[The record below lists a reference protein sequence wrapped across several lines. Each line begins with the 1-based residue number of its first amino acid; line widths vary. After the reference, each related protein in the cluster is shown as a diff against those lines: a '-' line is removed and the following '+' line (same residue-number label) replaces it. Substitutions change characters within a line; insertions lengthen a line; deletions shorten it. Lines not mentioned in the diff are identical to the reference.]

1 MGSSSLRGGA
11 GCWGSVSLTDDK
23 IIPPPQPRSDPLQWT
38 SYMKL
43 RLAIS
48 VAVLAAVALGQ
59 QPQRRERP
67 VRLASRGTHG
77 AVAGGTEYATEAG
90 MRMYFHGGN
99 AVDAGVAT
107 MLAASVVEFSH
118 FGFGGEAPILVR
130 TKDGKV
136 HAIAGV
142 GTMPKMAT
150 AQFFRN
156 HKLTDE
162 EMTAP
167 PEAGGM
173 KDWVPVAGILPALV
187 PGMVE
192 AALVT
197 LREYGTKS
205 FAEIVQPAIELAD
218 GFPIDELR
226 VTSINNS
233 VKYLEAWPDS
243 KRTFLPNG
251 RPPQVGDIFRQAD
264 LARTLRAM
272 AEAEKHATTSGANR
286 AKAIDAVRDFF
297 YRGEIARRI
306 DTFSKAHSGLIRYE
320 DMAAFRVEP
329 EDAVSTTFKGYTVY
343 KPGFWSQGP
352 GMIEALNIL
361 EGYDFQALKL
371 NSAEYIHT
379 MVEALKLA
387 YADRDTYYGDP
398 KFNKIPA
405 ETLLSK
411 EYAAQRRKQ
420 ITEEASL
427 EFRPG
432 KVGDKPMQHPF
443 YATIQRYKI
452 PDALMAKD
460 TTCVDAID
468 KDGVAFSAT
477 PSGAWM
483 PTYLAGD
490 TGIALTQRAQSF
502 LLVPGHPNELAPGK
516 RPRVTLSPTLVTAP
530 DKTVI
535 ALSTPGGDNQDQSL
549 IQVLFHSIFFGM
561 NAQFAVEAGRFQ
573 TEHLVSSFDN
583 HAMSPGTLLLDER
596 TAPAVI
602 AELQRRK
609 HIVDIR
615 TRYASG
621 AAPVMIRLWPSGLI
635 EAGAD
640 PFYFRAAQSW

>member
-1 MGSSSLRGGA
+1 M
-11 GCWGSVSLTDDK
+11 
-23 IIPPPQPRSDPLQWT
+23 
-38 SYMKL
+38 
-43 RLAIS
+43 
-48 VAVLAAVALGQ
+48 
-59 QPQRRERP
+59 
-67 VRLASRGTHG
+67 
-77 AVAGGTEYATEAG
+77 
-90 MRMYFHGGN
+90 
-99 AVDAGVAT
+99 
-107 MLAASVVEFSH
+107 
-118 FGFGGEAPILVR
+118 
-130 TKDGKV
+130 
-136 HAIAGV
+136 
-142 GTMPKMAT
+142 
-150 AQFFRN
+150 
-156 HKLTDE
+156 
-162 EMTAP
+162 
-167 PEAGGM
+167 
-173 KDWVPVAGILPALV
+173 
-187 PGMVE
+187 
-192 AALVT
+192 
-197 LREYGTKS
+197 
-205 FAEIVQPAIELAD
+205 
-218 GFPIDELR
+218 
-226 VTSINNS
+226 
-233 VKYLEAWPDS
+233 KYLEAWPES

-251 RPPQVGDIFRQAD
+251 RPPQAGDIFRQPD

-272 AEAEKHATTSGANR
+272 ADAEKHAAASGANR

-297 YRGEIARRI
+297 YRGEIAHRI
-306 DTFSKAHSGLIRYE
+306 DAFSKAHNGLIRYE
-320 DMAAFRVEP
+320 DMAAFRLEP

-371 NSAEYIHT
+371 NSAEYIHI

-420 ITEEASL
+420 ITEDASS

-432 KVGDKPMQHPF
+432 KIGDKPMQHPF

-596 TAPAVI
+596 TSPAVI